1 MVTARKNFELLPPS
15 EQESVQAR
23 ESSRVLSEYVHRTG
37 KLQIEVGEK
46 GRREVVSLPAR
57 AVHLLMD
64 LLTEM
69 AEGKA
74 VALLP
79 MQTELTTQQAADLLN
94 VSRPYLVKLLDGGTI
109 RHRRVGTHRRVLLGE
124 LLAYKHRNDR
134 EQMIALDELAR
145 QAQELDMGY

>member
-1 MVTARKNFELLPPS
+1 MVAARKKFDLLPPS
-15 EQESVQAR
+15 EEESVQAR
-23 ESSRVLSEYVHRTG
+23 ESGRVLSAYVHRTG
-37 KLQIEVGEK
+37 ELKIEVGEND
-46 GRREVVSLPAR
+46 RREAVSLPAR

-69 AEGKA
+69 AEGNA

-79 MQTELTTQQAADLLN
+79 MQTELTTQQAADILN
-94 VSRPYLVKLLDGGTI
+94 VSRPYLVKLLDEGTI

-124 LLAYKHRNDR
+124 LLAYRRQKDR